1 MYHFTSRLVWGCPFQ
16 FQSHISITL
25 LGIMSPEDTV
35 ANYYLL
41 KLFSLFSVF
50 SISFLPCFFFLS
62 DFYFCKLIV
71 KSVKTEKKGVWA
83 GRKWQRWSR
92 LTSLRVCL
100 GSVASNRENF
110 TALSSNPESVQ
121 ILFQLH
127 QTNPLPLQ
135 SCTCCLLL
143 LLSAQVQLWTWHQI
157 SSHARLAQ
165 QGDNQQSD
173 VPQCHLCKGTFIRHT
188 WLLSHCSV
196 LSSTESSWKSTDWAA
211 AFTKHRWTGGFFWV
225 VFN

>member
-1 MYHFTSRLVWGCPFQ
+1 MFFRESLSSVVDKKILTWDVLFYIQTGLRVSISVPVTH
-16 FQSHISITL
+16 SITL
-25 LGIMSPEDTV
+25 LEIMRPEDTV

-71 KSVKTEKKGVWA
+71 KSVKTEKKKKGVWA

-110 TALSSNPESVQ
+110 TALSSNPESVP

-127 QTNPLPLQ
+127 PTNLLPLQ

-143 LLSAQVQLWTWHQI
+143 LLHAQVQL
-157 SSHARLAQ
+157 
-165 QGDNQQSD
+165 
-173 VPQCHLCKGTFIRHT
+173 
-188 WLLSHCSV
+188 
-196 LSSTESSWKSTDWAA
+196 
-211 AFTKHRWTGGFFWV
+211 
-225 VFN
+225 